1 MRRHAASIR
10 TIPLVILATIGPWVG
25 VTSGD
30 LVPPPGWNRPDC
42 TIVRGGAGAVTYTG
56 DDGKTLTPTGQQLV
70 ATTYTYSVAALDLPN
85 VLLAVHDDK
94 LLLSRDAGCT
104 WGAAGL
110 VESDWARLVPVASGG
125 AYAWGDNRRY
135 LARIDVGSTGA
146 AITTLAL
153 PLSSAGVVGF
163 AAEPGDERHLRVGLS
178 DGTTWDS
185 ADGGAAWMMT
195 GSAPV
200 DVSYAYRVAFD
211 PRDPNHMLLGASSKG
226 AFVSTD
232 GGRSWVPSTGL
243 SASGGFV
250 NVFAAV
256 ISPADGSMVWCEGI
270 DMGASGDEGIRHI
283 YLSRDG
289 GASFAP
295 VVTETTGLILAN
307 GTPMWAHPTLANV
320 LYFSFGAG
328 QIPHIGP
335 YGSDLFR
342 YNARTK
348 RLKKAHND
356 LYHRI
361 FDIAFSPEDPSML
374 YLAVSHEVIEA
385 TEAGP

>member
-1 MRRHAASIR
+1 MRQRVASYR
-10 TIPLVILATIGPWVG
+10 TISLAILVGAGPWASVIRG
-25 VTSGD
+25 EPIPSR
-30 LVPPPGWNRPDC
+30 GWNRPDC
-42 TIVRGGAGAVTYTG
+42 SIVRGGAGAVTYTG
-56 DDGKTLTPTGQQLV
+56 DDGKTLAPTGQQL
-70 ATTYTYSVAALDLPN
+70 AGTTYTYSVAALDLTN
-85 VLLAVHDDK
+85 VLLAVRDEK

-110 VESDWARLVPVASGG
+110 VGADWTRLVPVASGG
-125 AYAWGDNRRY
+125 AYAWGENRRY
-135 LARIDVGSTGA
+135 LARIDVGTTGA

-153 PLSSAGVVGF
+153 PLSTASVVGF
-163 AAEPGDERHLRVGLS
+163 AVDPGDKLHLRAGLN

-185 ADGGAAWMMT
+185 ADGGSTWVMT
-195 GSAPV
+195 GNAPV
-200 DVSYAYRVAFD
+200 DVSFAYHVAFD
-211 PRDPNHMLLGASSKG
+211 PRDPNHMLLGASSQG
-226 AFVSTD
+226 AFMSTD
-232 GGRSWVPSTGL
+232 GGRTWVRSTGL
-243 SASGGFV
+243 SPSGGIV

-256 ISPADGSMVWCEGI
+256 ISPADGTRVWCEGI
-270 DMGASGDEGIRHI
+270 DMGADGNDGVRHI

-295 VVTETTGLILAN
+295 VVTETSGLILAN

-328 QIPHIGP
+328 YIPYIGP

-342 YNARTK
+342 YNARTR

-361 FDIAFSPEDPSML
+361 FDIAFSPADPSVV

-385 TEAGP
+385 ADAGQ